1 MVVSV
6 ALSVTFP
13 LVFIAGRTG
22 RLPLI
27 AVIVLCVHV
36 PLAIAG
42 QVVAGLWGL
51 SIALAVST
59 ALALALM
66 LVMLDALRKT
76 VGDLLTATV
85 VVGATAAAI
94 FALGA
99 VLLDPAAAATLALV
113 AYVGAVLA
121 LRPRGLVRSWDY
133 LRALR

>member
-1 MVVSV
+1 M
-6 ALSVTFP
+6 TFP
-13 LVFIAGRTG
+13 LLFVAQRAG
-22 RLPLI
+22 RLPLV
-27 AVIVLCVHV
+27 ALVVLAAHV
-36 PLAIAG
+36 PLAIVG

-51 SIALAVST
+51 AIALAVST

-66 LVMLDALRKT
+66 LVMLDALRAT
-76 VGDLLTATV
+76 LGDLFTATV

-113 AYVGAVLA
+113 AYVAVVLA
-121 LRPRGLVRSWDY
+121 VRPRGLVRSWDY